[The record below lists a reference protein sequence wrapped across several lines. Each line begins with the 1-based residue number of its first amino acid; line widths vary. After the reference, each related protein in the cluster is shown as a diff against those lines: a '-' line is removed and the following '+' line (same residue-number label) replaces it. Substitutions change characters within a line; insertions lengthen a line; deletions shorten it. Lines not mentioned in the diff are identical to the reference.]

1 MAATGITDAM
11 IQYEKA
17 SEAIYK
23 KRPKHA
29 KAHGFRMPDTRN
41 MIAVFAALFVIVMV
55 ISQLM

>member
-23 KRPKHA
+23 KRRKHA
-29 KAHGFRMPDTRN
+29 KAHRFRMPDTRN
-41 MIAVFAALFVIVMV
+41 MVAVFAGIFVIAVV